1 MFQMKILYLDTSDS
15 SNISAKIEIDG
26 NAYEEVS
33 TPKTQRPESVLLLI
47 DKLLGKIGL
56 DPKDIDEIKV
66 KRGPGSYT
74 GLKVG
79 VSVANALSFALQK
92 EVNSKPLGSMEDPRY
107 N

>member
-1 MFQMKILYLDTSDS
+1 MKILYLDTSDS
-15 SNISAKIEIDG
+15 SNITAKIEIDG
-26 NAYEEVS
+26 NAFEEVS
-33 TPKTQRPESVLLLI
+33 TTKTQRPESILI
-47 DKLLGKIGL
+47 LIEKLLEKTGSTL
-56 DPKDIDEIKV
+56 SEIDSIQI

-92 EVNSKPLGSMEDPRY
+92 EVNDKPLSEFEEPQY